1 MGVALSGF
9 LYLCRQP
16 TERQPKFA
24 QIIPLQWCPLTCTD
38 ADLCVKLSRTSNY
51 HVPRLQSLA
60 IAYLGTWSFFFRK
73 VGEKGEIRGGEKMK
87 WILPFFSLPCHHTL
101 LAQYHS
107 LGFFLPISYVL
118 FLSHFLS
125 FKVLKE
131 EVAVQTLRISRAPPK
146 TPENVRNFL
155 VLLFKIC

>member
-1 MGVALSGF
+1 
-9 LYLCRQP
+9 
-16 TERQPKFA
+16 
-24 QIIPLQWCPLTCTD
+24 
-38 ADLCVKLSRTSNY
+38 
-51 HVPRLQSLA
+51 
-60 IAYLGTWSFFFRK
+60 
-73 VGEKGEIRGGEKMK
+73 MK

-118 FLSHFLS
+118 FLSYFLS